1 MGSKQFER
9 PERIQF
15 SDDHY
20 AVETLAVRAGQWRS
34 EEGEHSDAI
43 FPTSSFVYS
52 SAKEAADTF
61 AGNIEGNVYSRFT
74 NPTVQAFERRIAAL
88 EGGERAIATSSG
100 MAGIMSLCMSL
111 MKHGDHVVCSRSVF
125 GSTVSLFEKY
135 VSRAG
140 IETTFVDP
148 KDLTAWQA
156 AVRPTTRMFF
166 LETPSN
172 PLAEVTDIQAV
183 AEVAH
188 AAGAKL
194 VVDNCF
200 LTPALQKPLLLGA
213 DIVMHSATKH
223 LDGQGRVMGG
233 VVVGSDA
240 DMEEVFGFIRTA
252 GPCLSPFNAWVF
264 QKGLETLP
272 LRMKAHSEAALEIAQ
287 WLESQPKVARV
298 HYSGLASHPQHEL
311 AARQQSG
318 FGAVLGFEVSSEA
331 LSQKEAAWAFIDATE
346 VISITGNLGDVKS
359 TITHPATTTHG
370 RMSAEAR
377 AEAGIQDSLI
387 RLSVG
392 LESIDDLKRDLQRGL
407 DAI

>member
-100 MAGIMSLCMSL
+100 MAGIMSLCLSL

-183 AEVAH
+183 ADVAH

-200 LTPALQKPLLLGA
+200 LTPALQKPLSLGA

-223 LDGQGRVMGG
+223 LDGQGRVVGG

-252 GPCLSPFNAWVF
+252 GSCLSPFNAWVF

-272 LRMKAHSEAALEIAQ
+272 LRMRAHSEAALEIAQ
-287 WLESQPKVARV
+287 WLEAQPKVARV
-298 HYSGLASHPQHEL
+298 YYSGLASHPQHEL

-318 FGAVLGFEVSSEA
+318 FGAVLGFEVASDT
-331 LSQKEAAWAFIDATE
+331 LSQQEAAWSFIDATE

-392 LESIDDLKRDLQRGL
+392 LENVDDLKRDLQRGL

>member
-1 MGSKQFER
+1 
-9 PERIQF
+9 
-15 SDDHY
+15 
-20 AVETLAVRAGQWRS
+20 
-34 EEGEHSDAI
+34 
-43 FPTSSFVYS
+43 
-52 SAKEAADTF
+52 
-61 AGNIEGNVYSRFT
+61 
-74 NPTVQAFERRIAAL
+74 
-88 EGGERAIATSSG
+88 
-100 MAGIMSLCMSL
+100 
-111 MKHGDHVVCSRSVF
+111 
-125 GSTVSLFEKY
+125 
-135 VSRAG
+135 
-140 IETTFVDP
+140 
-148 KDLTAWQA
+148 
-156 AVRPTTRMFF
+156 
-166 LETPSN
+166 
-172 PLAEVTDIQAV
+172 
-183 AEVAH
+183 
-188 AAGAKL
+188 